1 MIQMDLKSTENS
13 AEKHNRGQTERDG
26 MKFIAAIG
34 FDINSRSLDKVSGD
48 CNLLTMITQVNA
60 NQRSV
65 HYENGLYET
74 I

>member
-1 MIQMDLKSTENS
+1 
-13 AEKHNRGQTERDG
+13 

-48 CNLLTMITQVNA
+48 FNLLTMITQVNA
-60 NQRSV
+60 NQPSV
-65 HYENGLYET
+65 YYENGLYET

>member
-1 MIQMDLKSTENS
+1 MTQMDLKSTTNS
-13 AEKHNRGQTERDG
+13 AEKHNRSQTERDG

-60 NQRSV
+60 NQPSV
-65 HYENGLYET
+65 YYENGLYET